1 MRKAANQV
9 EALRRLLQK
18 YRELLLYLIFG
29 VLTTAVNYLAWWV
42 LAPFFETSTVPVA
55 AAWILSVLFAYLT
68 NRKFVFDSR
77 VTGGRA
83 LLLEM
88 GSFFAA
94 RALSGVLDLCFMWI
108 FADWLGFDS
117 RIVKLLSNVFVV
129 IFNYVA
135 SKLVIFR
142 KKGPSETGR

>member
-1 MRKAANQV
+1 MEK
-9 EALRRLLQK
+9 LRELCKK

-29 VLTTAVNYLAWWV
+29 VLTTLVNYGVWWI
-42 LAPFFETSTVPVA
+42 LAPFFKASTVPVA
-55 AAWILSVLFAYLT
+55 VAWVLSVLFAYGT
-68 NRKFVFDSR
+68 NRKFVFESK

-83 LLLEM
+83 LLLEIS
-88 GSFFAA
+88 SFFAA

-108 FADWLGFDS
+108 FADWLRFDG
-117 RIVKLLSNVFVV
+117 RIVKLVSNVFVV

-142 KKGPSETGR
+142 KKKDH